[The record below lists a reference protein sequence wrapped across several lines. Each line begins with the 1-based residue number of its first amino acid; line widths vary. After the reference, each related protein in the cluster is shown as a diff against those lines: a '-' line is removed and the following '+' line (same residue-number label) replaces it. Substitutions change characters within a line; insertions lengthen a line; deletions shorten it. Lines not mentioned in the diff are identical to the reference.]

1 MRRVVCVIAAALAIA
16 GIAAPAASAHALLQ
30 ETTPER
36 GATLK
41 QAPHQIV
48 MRFNEPVEVAFGA
61 VRVFDARGRQVEQG
75 DPFHPG
81 GDGRAVAVR
90 LRSGLP
96 RGGYTATYRVISADS
111 HPVSGGFVFSY
122 GSGAAPAATVDQL
135 LAGENT
141 GPVTR
146 VAFALV
152 RALEYG
158 AIAVGI
164 GALAVLLL
172 AWLPGLRAAV
182 DVSDGGRLDDWESAS
197 ASFAHRLRAVLVGAG
212 VVGALAAAAALA
224 LQAATAAGTSV
235 WSALGEV
242 NAVFETRF
250 GVIWGAGVIAWLLV
264 VVLATVRPAAVPAMR
279 PATVGAAGS
288 ALPGPGASIALLA
301 VPLLA
306 LAFLPGL
313 GGHAGVQAP
322 VAVLLPANVVHVLAA
337 SAWIG
342 GITVLVASLPA
353 ATRRLVPENRTRLL
367 AAVMPRFSTLALAA
381 VIALLGGGI
390 LQSILMLTS
399 LDDLLDTA
407 FGRAILVKAC
417 LVLVLIAAGALHR
430 RRILPGLERA
440 AAAGTSPGKAG
451 VQLRNLLRGEV
462 ALGVAALVATGALA
476 GYAPADAQQ
485 TGPYSATATLGPA
498 RAELTVEPARPG
510 PNEIHLYLFNRRDG
524 RQYDAPK
531 ELRVE
536 ASLSERGIQP
546 VKFPA
551 EKGGP
556 GHYVISG
563 AALSPP
569 GDWRLEVVARVS
581 AFDELRTSFKVPIR

>member
-1 MRRVVCVIAAALAIA
+1 MRRFLCVVAAVLAAA
-16 GIAAPAASAHALLQ
+16 GVAAPAASAHALLQ
-30 ETTPER
+30 DTTPER

-41 QAPHQIV
+41 QAPDRIV

-75 DPFHPG
+75 SPFHPG
-81 GDGRAVAVR
+81 DDGRAVAVR
-90 LRSGLP
+90 LRGGLP

-111 HPVSGGFVFSY
+111 HPVSGGFVFAY
-122 GSGAAPAATVDQL
+122 GSGAAPGATVDQL
-135 LAGENT
+135 LAGQNT

-172 AWLPGLRAAV
+172 AWLPGLRAAIH
-182 DVSDGGRLDDWESAS
+182 VSERGRLDDWESAS
-197 ASFAHRLRAVLVGAG
+197 ASFARRVRALLVGAG
-212 VVGALAAAAALA
+212 VVGVLAATAALA
-224 LQAATAAGTSV
+224 LQAATAAGTSL

-250 GVIWGAGVIAWLLV
+250 GVIWGAAVIAWLLV
-264 VVLATVRPAAVPAMR
+264 VVLAAARPAAVPAMR
-279 PATVGAAGS
+279 PATVGAAGT
-288 ALPGPGASIALLA
+288 ALPGAGPWVAALAL
-301 VPLLA
+301 PLLA

-313 GGHAGVQAP
+313 GGHAGVQSP
-322 VAVLLPANVVHVLAA
+322 IAVLLPANVIHVLAA

-342 GITVLVASLPA
+342 GITVLVAALPA
-353 ATRRLVPENRTRLL
+353 ATRRLAPENRTRLL
-367 AAVMPRFSTLALAA
+367 AGVMPRFSTLALIA
-381 VIALLGGGI
+381 VIALLAGGI
-390 LQSILMLTS
+390 LQSLLMLTAV
-399 LDDLLDTA
+399 DDLVDTA
-407 FGRAILVKAC
+407 FGRAILVKATI
-417 LVLVLIAAGALHR
+417 VLVLIGAGAVHR

-440 AAAGTSPGKAG
+440 AAAGTPPGRPG
-451 VQLRNLLRGEV
+451 VLLRRVLRAEV

-476 GYAPADAQQ
+476 GYAPADAQP

-536 ASLSERGIQP
+536 ASLPERGIQP

-569 GDWRLEVVARVS
+569 GTWRLEVVARVS

>member
-1 MRRVVCVIAAALAIA
+1 M
-16 GIAAPAASAHALLQ
+16 
-30 ETTPER
+30 
-36 GATLK
+36 
-41 QAPHQIV
+41 
-48 MRFNEPVEVAFGA
+48 
-61 VRVFDARGRQVEQG
+61 
-75 DPFHPG
+75 
-81 GDGRAVAVR
+81 
-90 LRSGLP
+90 
-96 RGGYTATYRVISADS
+96 ISADS

-197 ASFAHRLRAVLVGAG
+197 ASFARRLRAVLVGAG

-250 GVIWGAGVIAWLLV
+250 GVIWGAAVIAWLLV
-264 VVLATVRPAAVPAMR
+264 VVLAAARPAAVPAMR

-381 VIALLGGGI
+381 VIALLAGGI
-390 LQSILMLTS
+390 LQSLLDADA

-417 LVLVLIAAGALHR
+417 LVLVLIARGRGAPPPHPSRARARGR
-430 RRILPGLERA
+430 RRHVARHGPA
-440 AAAGTSPGKAG
+440 CCSAGTCC
-451 VQLRNLLRGEV
+451 
-462 ALGVAALVATGALA
+462 AARWR
-476 GYAPADAQQ
+476 
-485 TGPYSATATLGPA
+485 SASRRSWRPA
-498 RAELTVEPARPG
+498 RWRATRPRTRSRRGRTRPRRRSARRARSSPSSRPAPG

-536 ASLSERGIQP
+536 ASLPERGIQP